1 MTLDLATLKAHVN
14 QTLDTDDDLL
24 ERLLEAAQKHVEREL
39 GYALDDTDE
48 LPDGPTAD
56 LEEAVLQIA
65 AHWYENRESV
75 TVGVSGLPLPGG
87 AADIIANNRRYSFE
101 APED

>member
-1 MTLDLATLKAHVN
+1 MTLDLATLKEHVN

-24 ERLLEAAQKHVEREL
+24 ERTLEAAQKHVEREL

-56 LEEAVLQIA
+56 LEQAVLQIA
-65 AHWYENRESV
+65 AHWYENREPV
-75 TVGVSGLPLPGG
+75 IVGVSAGPVPGS
-87 AADIIANNRRYSFE
+87 AADIIANNRTYSFE